1 MDEQS
6 TASGIPAEVSV
17 GGDGDEEVEV
27 VGVGSTAAG
36 SIKGG
41 GRRGVVALMA
51 PAAYLWWLGTK
62 EMGRSGG
69 DDEEHGEVA
78 VMGVLGLRC

>member
-6 TASGIPAEVSV
+6 TASGIPADVSV

-41 GRRGVVALMA
+41 GRRGVVALTA
-51 PAAYLWWLGTK
+51 PAAYF
-62 EMGRSGG
+62 GG
-69 DDEEHGEVA
+69 W
-78 VMGVLGLRC
+78 